1 MSTTMFVTG
10 FIIFSIYLAFLIW
23 NIYNGNPTKPE
34 DRSLDSGPDPI
45 DMDGMGN
52 FSRFPKKKGR

>member
-1 MSTTMFVTG
+1 MFVTG
-10 FIIFSIYLAFLIW
+10 FVIFSIYLAGLIW

-34 DRSLDSGPDPI
+34 ENASDGAPDPI

-52 FSRFPKKKGR
+52 FSRFPTQKDK